1 MSLPPPARPAGS
13 AAATA
18 GADSTGI
25 ATAGDVARDTLVVT
39 SLTLV
44 SRLTGVVRVLVIAAV
59 LGTTFLGN
67 TFQSANTVPN
77 VIFELFAAGTLQ
89 AVMIPSLVER
99 FDRGDPAGAEHL
111 AGSVLGLALAGL
123 GALAVAGMLGA
134 PWLMR
139 ALVAGVESAEVRA
152 AEVRLGTVLLWCFLP
167 QVVLYAAGM
176 VATAILQARGRFA
189 APVVAPIA
197 NNLVVVGMCGL
208 FWVLLDGRRPGL
220 DLSTAQTLVL
230 GVGTSLGVLALSA
243 IPVVAAIRSGTALRP
258 RLDLGDPDVRR
269 VLRLGGWAGCYTA
282 GTQVLVAVML
292 VLANAVEGGVVA
304 YQVAF
309 TVFLVPHALLALP
322 VLTTLFPVLARHVGS
337 GDVVAY
343 ARAVGAGL
351 QVILFLALPAAVAMA
366 ALSQPLARLLL
377 FGESRGDTAVVAAT
391 LVAFAPGLVGYGS
404 FAFLTRALYALGDA
418 RRVALVHLGV
428 VAGAAMAMAAAAGAV
443 SAAGRVAAL
452 AAAHSGA
459 YLVGA
464 VVLAASVLRRM
475 PAVARPSLTLPLL
488 GGVAAAAAGGAVMW
502 AVQGSLPSGG
512 PAPTLAA
519 LVVAG
524 VAGLAVYLAAQVALT
539 GTRPTTVVR
548 LLRAGD
554 G

>member
-1 MSLPPPARPAGS
+1 MSLPPPVRPSGP

-18 GADSTGI
+18 GAGSTGV

-152 AEVRLGTVLLWCFLP
+152 AEIRLGTVLLWCFLP
-167 QVVLYAAGM
+167 QVVLYAVGM

-197 NNLVVVGMCGL
+197 NNLVVVAMCGL

-343 ARAVGAGL
+343 ARGVGAGL

-475 PAVARPSLTLPLL
+475 PADARPSLTLPLL
-488 GGVAAAAAGGAVMW
+488 GGAAAAAGGGAVMW
-502 AVQGSLPSGG
+502 AVQGWLPSGG

-539 GTRPTTVVR
+539 GTRPATVVR

>member
-1 MSLPPPARPAGS
+1 M
-13 AAATA
+13 
-18 GADSTGI
+18 
-25 ATAGDVARDTLVVT
+25 ARDTLVVT